1 MNLVNISKEES
12 CYKIKSVKYVKVF
25 GVTLYS
31 YDKLFVK
38 ETESAQWINVNT
50 NKKASQAES
59 IKLNKWLKDHRKFIE
74 KS

>member
-38 ETESAQWINVNT
+38 ETESAQWINQNT
-50 NKKASQAES
+50 KKKATQAES
-59 IKLNKWLKDHRKFIE
+59 FKLNKWLKDHRKFIE
-74 KS
+74 KG